1 MAAKKKV
8 EEVVVVSSKT
18 PVVQSQESVADRVW
32 NQIKGQTVEVFGLP
46 GKCISDIATRHLKEV
61 PEMLFLTV
69 KASSLILPL
78 EEVCSKVKMPANQK
92 LKLEQTPRYI
102 QISVVTEF

>member
-8 EEVVVVSSKT
+8 EDVVVVEKA
-18 PVVQSQESVADRVW
+18 PVVQSQESVADQVW
-32 NQIKGQTVEVFGLP
+32 NKIKGQVVEVFGLP